1 MTITVAIRNM
11 TSSELAWYSSPN
23 QTPTSGL
30 QVVEADLDEVVVRYA
45 NGPYP
50 VPTSG
55 GKRKRSAHTIKLQD
69 FERRRRARPREN
81 CIIALCISFLRATV
95 RKTL

>member
-55 GKRKRSAHTIKLQD
+55 GKKEAKCAHHQTTRL
-69 FERRRRARPREN
+69 
-81 CIIALCISFLRATV
+81 
-95 RKTL
+95 RKTAKSETEGELYNSSMHFFPESNGS